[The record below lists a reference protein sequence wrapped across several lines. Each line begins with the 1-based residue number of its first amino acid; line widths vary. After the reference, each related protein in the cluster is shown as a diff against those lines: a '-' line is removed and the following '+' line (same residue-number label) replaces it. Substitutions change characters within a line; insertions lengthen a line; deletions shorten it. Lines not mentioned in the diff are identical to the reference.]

1 MARAQALPQVGN
13 GVAHYELPG
22 PADRRNLSMRRQ
34 RPRDGGHVPRAA
46 HASKHDPAMTSSSPQ
61 DKHKATTVL
70 LVDDHPVVRDGFA
83 EVINREADLT
93 VCAAAEDRSGA
104 LEAIEKKKPKL
115 VVIDLTLK
123 NSSGM
128 ELIKD
133 IHARWPDLLILVVS
147 MHNENLYAERVLR
160 AGARGYI
167 TKQQATHDILRAIR
181 RVLGGGIY
189 LNETTGAAVLAR
201 LASAPQAREDAILDQ
216 LTDRELQVFELTG
229 QGFNTREISAQLHID
244 MKTVETYRL
253 RIREKLNLESS
264 SELLKLAIRW
274 REDRL

>member
-1 MARAQALPQVGN
+1 MSA
-13 GVAHYELPG
+13 
-22 PADRRNLSMRRQ
+22 
-34 RPRDGGHVPRAA
+34 
-46 HASKHDPAMTSSSPQ
+46 TSDSTKNKP
-61 DKHKATTVL
+61 TRIL

-83 EVINREADLT
+83 EVINREPDLT
-93 VCAAAEDRSGA
+93 VCAAAEDRAGA
-104 LEAIEKKKPKL
+104 LEAIETRRPGL

-133 IHARWPDLLILVVS
+133 IHSRWPKLLVLVVS

-167 TKQQATHDILRAIR
+167 TKQQATRDILQAIR
-181 RVLGGGIY
+181 RVLSGGVY

-201 LASAPQAREDAILDQ
+201 LASKPQSNEDTVLDQ

-229 QGFNTREISAQLHID
+229 QGFNTREISNQLRID

>member
-1 MARAQALPQVGN
+1 M
-13 GVAHYELPG
+13 
-22 PADRRNLSMRRQ
+22 
-34 RPRDGGHVPRAA
+34 
-46 HASKHDPAMTSSSPQ
+46 SSPNQ
-61 DKHKATTVL
+61 GQKSRTTRIL

-93 VCAAAEDRSGA
+93 VCAAAEDRAGA
-104 LEAIEKKKPKL
+104 LQAIDLFHPDL

-133 IHARWPDLLILVVS
+133 IHIQKPGLLILVVS

-167 TKQQATHDILRAIR
+167 TKQQATRDIVQAIR
-181 RVLGGGIY
+181 RVLSGGIY
-189 LNETTGAAVLAR
+189 LNETTGTTVLAR
-201 LASAPQAREDAILDQ
+201 LAAKPQSEGDVVLDS
-216 LTDRELQVFELTG
+216 LTDRELQVFERIG
-229 QGFNTREISAQLHID
+229 QGFNTREIAKALHID

-253 RIREKLNLESS
+253 RIKEKLNLESS
-264 SELLKLAIRW
+264 SDLLKLAIRW
-274 REDRL
+274 KQDRL

>member
-1 MARAQALPQVGN
+1 MT
-13 GVAHYELPG
+13 
-22 PADRRNLSMRRQ
+22 LS
-34 RPRDGGHVPRAA
+34 AK
-46 HASKHDPAMTSSSPQ
+46 ASK
-61 DKHKATTVL
+61 DKPVRIL

-83 EVINREADLT
+83 ELINREPDLL
-93 VCAAAEDRSGA
+93 VCATAEDRSGA
-104 LEAIEKKKPKL
+104 LQLIEKTVPQL

-133 IHARWPDLLILVVS
+133 IHARWPELLILVVS

-167 TKQQATHDILRAIR
+167 TKQQATTDILQAIR
-181 RVLGGGIY
+181 RVLSGGLY
-189 LNETTGAAVLAR
+189 LNETTGAGVLAR
-201 LASAPQAREDAILDQ
+201 LAANPRAKEDSVTDL

-229 QGFNTREISAQLHID
+229 QGFNTREISNQLRID

-253 RIREKLNLESS
+253 RIREKLNLENS
-264 SELLKLAIRW
+264 SELLKMAIRW
-274 REDRL
+274 KQDSL

>member
-1 MARAQALPQVGN
+1 
-13 GVAHYELPG
+13 
-22 PADRRNLSMRRQ
+22 
-34 RPRDGGHVPRAA
+34 
-46 HASKHDPAMTSSSPQ
+46 MTSSSPQ

>member
-1 MARAQALPQVGN
+1 MSPDPR
-13 GVAHYELPG
+13 
-22 PADRRNLSMRRQ
+22 PAKS
-34 RPRDGGHVPRAA
+34 
-46 HASKHDPAMTSSSPQ
+46 
-61 DKHKATTVL
+61 KATRIL

-83 EVINREADLT
+83 ELINREADLA
-93 VCAAAEDRSGA
+93 VCAAADDRAGA
-104 LEAIEKKKPKL
+104 IQAIETTVPHL
-115 VVIDLTLK
+115 VVVDLTLK

-133 IHARWPDLLILVVS
+133 IHARWPKMLILVVS

-167 TKQQATHDILRAIR
+167 TKQQATRDILLAIR

-201 LASAPQAREDAILDQ
+201 LSARPEAKDDIILDL
-216 LTDRELQVFELTG
+216 LTDRELQVFELIG
-229 QGFNTREISAQLHID
+229 QGFNTREISSQLRID

-274 REDRL
+274 KQDRL

>member
-1 MARAQALPQVGN
+1 MTPLPN
-13 GVAHYELPG
+13 SEK
-22 PADRRNLSMRRQ
+22 N
-34 RPRDGGHVPRAA
+34 
-46 HASKHDPAMTSSSPQ
+46 
-61 DKHKATTVL
+61 KATTIL

-83 EVINREADLT
+83 EVINREADLS
-93 VCAAAEDRSGA
+93 VCAAAEDRAGA
-104 LEAIEKKKPKL
+104 LEAIEKKKPGL

-133 IHARWPDLLILVVS
+133 IHIRWPGLLILVVS

-167 TKQQATHDILRAIR
+167 TKQQATRDILQAIR
-181 RVLGGGIY
+181 RVLSGGIY

-201 LASAPQAREDAILDQ
+201 LAATPQAKEDAVLDL

-229 QGFNTREISAQLHID
+229 QGFNTREISGQLRID

-274 REDRL
+274 RQDRL

>member
-1 MARAQALPQVGN
+1 MTN
-13 GVAHYELPG
+13 
-22 PADRRNLSMRRQ
+22 
-34 RPRDGGHVPRAA
+34 PRKSQPVRI
-46 HASKHDPAMTSSSPQ
+46 
-61 DKHKATTVL
+61 L

-83 EVINREADLT
+83 ELINREPDLH
-93 VCAAAEDRSGA
+93 VCAVAEDRFGA
-104 LEAIEKKKPKL
+104 LQAIEQSSPGL

-123 NSSGM
+123 DSSGM

-133 IHARWPDLLILVVS
+133 IHVRWPSLHILVVS

-167 TKQQATHDILRAIR
+167 TKQQATRDILLAIR
-181 RVLGGGIY
+181 RVLAGGIY

-201 LASAPQAREDAILDQ
+201 LASNPQSKDDAVLDS
-216 LTDRELQVFELTG
+216 LTDRELQVFELIG
-229 QGFNTREISAQLHID
+229 QGFNTREISGRLHID

-274 REDRL
+274 KQDRL